1 MTEEQEHEAMRIAK
15 AMVALFDPDKDDI
28 VKLRA
33 LAFVVGA
40 SCLAANGGNI
50 KLARR
55 ELKSIV
61 AVAKHDML
69 MIVSDPH
76 LHKEHGVAQ

>member
-1 MTEEQEHEAMRIAK
+1 MALGMKLVEA
-15 AMVALFDPDKDDI
+15 LDPQADDI

-40 SCLAANGGNI
+40 SCLAANGGNL
-50 KLARR
+50 KNAKRD
-55 ELKSIV
+55 LKSIV

-76 LHKEHGVAQ
+76 IHPTHEGKQ